1 MSLVLNWS
9 MVVNRCAMTFII
21 DFGKDYVNKNYD
33 WDAAMSRATGE
44 TTTVNKVDK
53 CSVRECC
60 KRKLMNYKR
69 AYHARMFE
77 VIFCLMHETDDR

>member
-9 MVVNRCAMTFII
+9 MVVNSCAMTFII

-44 TTTVNKVDK
+44 TTTVNKVD
-53 CSVRECC
+53 SR
-60 KRKLMNYKR
+60 
-69 AYHARMFE
+69 
-77 VIFCLMHETDDR
+77 